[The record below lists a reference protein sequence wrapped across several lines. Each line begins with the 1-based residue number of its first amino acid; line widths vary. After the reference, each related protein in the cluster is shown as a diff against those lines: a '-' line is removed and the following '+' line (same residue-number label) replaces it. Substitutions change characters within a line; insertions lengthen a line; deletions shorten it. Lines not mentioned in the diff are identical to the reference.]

1 MVGLFT
7 SPSKDAGTSDLSDS
21 DLDPLDF
28 LLGIGFDGE
37 ADVEFLLQLLLIL
50 PLPGDLEDVLN
61 LGFLLQRFPDPDMI
75 CEQTMKNVATK
86 C

>member
-7 SPSKDAGTSDLSDS
+7 SPSKDAGVSDLSDS

-37 ADVEFLLQLLLIL
+37 ADMEFLLQLLLIL

-61 LGFLLQRFPDPDMI
+61 LGFLLQKFPDPDMI
-75 CEQTMKNVATK
+75 CKQRMKNVATK